1 MYVCCVSHDEG
12 QSTQVPL
19 FFSHFQ
25 PRNQIAPTWLKDTT
39 QLGSSSSSSSL
50 FVCTQPHYYTFKTMM
65 KKYKKKRTSYT
76 PPIFRAS
83 FLPHSA
89 ERGNPAIWATDE
101 NKGGKEKKKENT
113 CQTVARTHV
122 TMYRPKRAATLIL
135 YSRPFYFFFAFHLF
149 LSCRRYRERRPF
161 RPLFLRF
168 LYI

>member
-1 MYVCCVSHDEG
+1 MCCVSHDEG

-39 QLGSSSSSSSL
+39 QLGSSSSSSL
-50 FVCTQPHYYTFKTMM
+50 FVYTQPHYYTFKTMM

-76 PPIFRAS
+76 PPYFALHFCLTPRSVGIRQFEPRMKI
-83 FLPHSA
+83 
-89 ERGNPAIWATDE
+89 RV
-101 NKGGKEKKKENT
+101 EKKRKKENT